1 MASGCKRYIIRP
13 TVEPVLLMFMLGG
26 FLSYPVLQQL
36 IYAMICEDTKGCEN
50 GQNETNS
57 QCGKPSDVEQHVQTA
72 TSHWLLYIN
81 IANGIPSILSALVA
95 GGASDHIGRKIL
107 IIIASAGGTINMIVI
122 LMTYYAAL
130 PKYVFLFGASI
141 SGCMGGFTV
150 VNLAVYSYMADIS
163 SIQDRT
169 CRFGIL
175 ESMTYI
181 GGSLGGLIGGL
192 WLKGGNYVQPFYAV
206 AALHIAVFIACIIPC
221 LIPESVKAKKGAT
234 FNLITVLQQNMKSFV
249 EVFIHG
255 EHFNIL
261 LPLLLIFLFVEI
273 NFLGLSDVVVLF
285 SLGKPLC
292 WSPENIGYFLS
303 LKVAF
308 NGFASLFLLPLL
320 SKKLKDTIIIIIGLL
335 SGAVALVALGLSYYS
350 WIVLTVPI
358 LGAFRGC
365 VVPVL
370 RAMMSKYCPRDK
382 EASVLYNA
390 VYPLT
395 RKLYPGLCFHV
406 MAVLLSVPFLLTLYL
421 HVTTKQVAMTEY
433 NEILEEVGED
443 HHNPDNF

>member
-1 MASGCKRYIIRP
+1 
-13 TVEPVLLMFMLGG
+13 MLGS

-36 IYAMICEDTKGCEN
+36 IYSMICEDTKGCDN
-50 GQNETNS
+50 GARGRNETNS
-57 QCGKPSDVEQHVQTA
+57 HCGKSSDVEQHVQTT

-81 IANGIPSILSALVA
+81 IANGLPSILTALVA

-107 IIIASAGGTINMIVI
+107 IITASAGGTINMIII
-122 LMTYYAAL
+122 LVTYYAAL
-130 PKYVFLFGASI
+130 PKYVFLFGALI

-150 VNLAVYSYMADIS
+150 VNLAVYSYMADIC
-163 SIQDRT
+163 SIHDRT

-192 WLKGGNYVQPFYAV
+192 WLKSGSYVQPFYAV
-206 AALHIAVFIACIIPC
+206 AALHIAVFLACIIPC
-221 LIPESVKAKKGAT
+221 LIPESVKTKKAAT
-234 FNLITVLQQNMKSFV
+234 FNLATILQQNVKSFFEIFV
-249 EVFIHG
+249 HG
-255 EHFNIL
+255 EHFKVL
-261 LPLLLIFLFVEI
+261 LPLLLIFMFVEI

-320 SKKLKDTIIIIIGLL
+320 SKKLKDTVIIIVGLL
-335 SGAVALVALGLSYYS
+335 SGAVALVVLGLSYYS
-350 WIVLTVPI
+350 WIILTGKVLNALNLNYFLHVVPI
-358 LGAFRGC
+358 LGALRGC

-382 EASVLYNA
+382 E
-390 VYPLT
+390 
-395 RKLYPGLCFHV
+395 GF
-406 MAVLLSVPFLLTLYL
+406 VLLLFM
-421 HVTTKQVAMTEY
+421 K
-433 NEILEEVGED
+433 
-443 HHNPDNF
+443 